1 MTMSVE
7 IPADLQPF
15 IKQAIASG
23 AYANEQEVVAEIL
36 RVAAPAL
43 ENYRQL
49 KEMVEQSE
57 AEGQAGLDIDA
68 DFQAVREKLLETYDD
83 SGRRK

>member
-1 MTMSVE
+1 MTMSIE
-7 IPADLQPF
+7 IPADAQPF

-23 AYANEQEVVAEIL
+23 AYANEQEVVTEIL

-49 KEMVEQSE
+49 KAMVEQSE
-57 AEGQAGLDIDA
+57 AEGQAGLDVDA
-68 DFQAVREKLLETYDD
+68 DFDAVREKLRDTYDG